1 MTELPTGTVTL
12 LFTDIEGSTRLLDN
26 LGERYVDVLAEH
38 HRLLREAFEHHGGVE
53 ANTQG
58 DGFFVVFS
66 SATDAVA
73 AAAEAQRSLAAGPVR
88 VRMGLHTGEPA
99 LTGEGY
105 VGIDVHRAA
114 RIGAAGHGGQIVVSE
129 TTRALLDGEFDLRDL
144 GQHRLKDLGVPVRLF
159 QLGRDEFPPLRS
171 LSQARLPVE
180 PVPLLGRKRELG
192 DLLRLLGRER
202 ARLVTLTGPGGVGKT
217 SVAIAA
223 AGELVESFEGVAFVE
238 LAAVREPTLVLPTI
252 ADALDAEVDAAAHIG
267 ERELLLVLDNL
278 EQVVAGAGEI
288 AQLLSACPNLCI
300 IATSRES
307 LRIAGEREFPLT
319 TLAEAPAVELFRQRA
334 EAVLPGFAADYHRLA
349 EICRRL
355 DSLPLA
361 IELAAARVKVLPPDE
376 LFGRLEQRLP
386 ILTSSRRDLP
396 ERQQTLRATIEWSYE
411 LCSAGEQRLFTRLA
425 VFSGGWTLDAAES
438 VCDADLDTIA
448 SLLDKSL
455 VRREGDRFSML
466 ETIREFAVER
476 LEESGDEDK
485 LRRRHATYLAVLAE
499 ASQESL
505 VGPGDTGQRE
515 QFRVE
520 WDNVRSALTW
530 AVENHEP
537 ELGLRLAGN
546 LTMGWLDRN
555 LAVEGERWL
564 RALLEGPG
572 PVDDAVRGRA
582 LITAATVAGVRGDFD
597 QAAAWGMDA
606 LEYFRTA
613 GSELGLA
620 WSLTTMAYLRL
631 ERGDL
636 EQAAEMLD
644 EAETLQRRAGSST
657 GIRRI
662 LHLRGQQAAAAG
674 DIEHARQ
681 MLREAG
687 ELSRTEGD
695 LFSAAS
701 TFHSLGDVE
710 LDAGEIDAAERAYR
724 DALRSAWDC
733 EADRLVCYCL
743 AGLAAAAAGRG
754 DGRRA
759 ALVWGFAEA
768 YEKRLRFTML
778 RRSLYAERLEPVAAA
793 HPEQRDTGRRLDVD
807 AAVEIALR

>member
-1 MTELPTGTVTL
+1 MSELPTGTVTL
-12 LFTDIEGSTRLLDN
+12 LFTDIEGSTRLLDQ

-38 HRLLREAFEHHGGVE
+38 HRLLREAFEHHRGVE

-105 VGIDVHRAA
+105 VGIDVNRAA

-144 GQHRLKDLGVPVRLF
+144 GEHRLKDLGVPVRLF

-192 DLLRLLGRER
+192 DLLRLLGSER
-202 ARLVTLTGPGGVGKT
+202 ARLVTLTGPGGIGKT

-223 AGELVESFEGVAFVE
+223 AGELVESFAGVAFVE

-252 ADALDAEVDAAAHIG
+252 AEALDAEVDAATHIG
-267 ERELLLVLDNL
+267 DRELLLVLDNL
-278 EQVVAGAGEI
+278 EQVVAAAGEI
-288 AQLLSACPNLCI
+288 AHLMSACPHLSV
-300 IATSRES
+300 IATSREP
-307 LRIAGEREFPLT
+307 LRIAGEREFPLR

-334 EAVLPGFAADYHRLA
+334 EAVLPGFTADYHRLA

-361 IELAAARVKVLPPDE
+361 IELAAARVKVLPPGE
-376 LFGRLEQRLP
+376 LLGRLEQRLP

-411 LCSAGEQRLFTRLA
+411 LCSAGEQRLFTGLA

-438 VCDADLDTIA
+438 VCDADLDTLA

-455 VRREGDRFSML
+455 VRRDGDRFSML
-466 ETIREFAVER
+466 ETIREFAAER
-476 LEESGDEDK
+476 LEESGDEDE
-485 LRRRHATYLAVLAE
+485 LRRRHATYLAELAE
-499 ASQESL
+499 ASQEHL
-505 VGPGDTGQRE
+505 FGPEDKPLRE

-520 WDNVRSALTW
+520 WDNVRAALTW

-537 ELGLRLAGN
+537 ELGLRLAGG
-546 LTMGWLDRN
+546 LTMSWLDRN

-572 PVDDAVRGRA
+572 PVADAVRGRA

-613 GSELGLA
+613 GSESGLA

-631 ERGDL
+631 DRGDL

-644 EAETLQRRAGSST
+644 EAEALQRSIGSST

-662 LHLRGQQAAAAG
+662 MHLRGQQAAAAG
-674 DIEHARQ
+674 DIERARRV
-681 MLREAG
+681 LREAG
-687 ELSRTEGD
+687 ELSRAEDD

-710 LDAGEIDAAERAYR
+710 LDAGEIEAAERAYR

-743 AGLAAAAAGRG
+743 AGLAAVAAGRG

-768 YEKRLRFTML
+768 YENRLRFTML
-778 RRSLYAERLEPVAAA
+778 RRSLYTDRLERVAAG
-793 HPEQRDTGRRLDVD
+793 HPEQRDAGRRLDVD
-807 AAVEIALR
+807 AAVEIALG